1 MMTLSCKRGFLH
13 IARSLVLALGLA
25 FAFESLPLDAAP
37 VPVCAQV
44 GDCML
49 APLDEPRERE
59 EAVFIVG
66 IASVSLQKEAAEEM
80 PSALPP
86 VVVFAIQSLPPHG
99 EDRDPRHIRGHDIL
113 PDKTGPPPA

>member
-1 MMTLSCKRGFLH
+1 MMTLSGKRGFLH

-37 VPVCAQV
+37 VQVCAQAA
-44 GDCML
+44 DCML
-49 APLDEPRERE
+49 APLDEPRERA

-66 IASVSLQKEAAEEM
+66 VASESLQKKASEEM

-99 EDRDPRHIRGHDIL
+99 QDRDLSHIRGHDIL
-113 PDKTGPPPA
+113 PDKTGPPRA